1 MQPGATLVNIAIIGT
16 GAVGTALAG
25 SLVSAG
31 HRVTI
36 TARDSQ
42 GIAVA
47 VATTGAHPAPTPV
60 AAVTDSD
67 VVFLAVP
74 FGSGHDVAAEIAAV
88 SDGKVIV
95 DVTNPA
101 KPDWSGPLFEGTSSG
116 AEQFAAWLPKARI
129 VKAFNTIFA
138 SNLPTARIDGFALDA
153 YIAGDDDAAKADVAA
168 LAESMGFHPVDVGTV
183 TAARMLEAVAWL
195 NISLNARG
203 GNWQSGWKL
212 LGLAA

>member
-1 MQPGATLVNIAIIGT
+1 MRIAIIGT
-16 GAVGTALAG
+16 GSVGTALAG

-31 HRVTI
+31 HHVTI

-47 VATTGAHPAPTPV
+47 AATTGARPAPTPV
-60 AAVTDSD
+60 AAVTDSEL
-67 VVFLAVP
+67 VILAVP
-74 FGSGHDVAAEIAAV
+74 FGAGHEVAAEIAAV

-101 KPDWSGPLFEGTSSG
+101 KADWSGPLFEGTSSG
-116 AEQFAAWLPKARI
+116 AEQFAAWLPKARV

-138 SNLPTARIDGFALDA
+138 SNLPTGRIDGVALDA
-153 YIAGDDDAAKADVAA
+153 FIAGDDAAAKADVAA
-168 LAESMGFHPVDVGTV
+168 LATDMGFQPIDVGGV

-195 NISLNARG
+195 NISLNAQG
-203 GNWQSGWKL
+203 GAWKSGWKL